1 MKRLHMQYI
10 QTETHVY
17 SSTNAHIEEKRGEKG
32 QKQDA
37 LTRTHTREL
46 MPIHDEDVTNEI

>member
-10 QTETHVY
+10 PTETHVS